1 MTVMAPHLASDG
13 TAAVPPP
20 PTPLTPAGASCDV
33 GAAIAAMATAVQCGD
48 FAGAEALGAAAPLHL
63 ALPKHAVLNL
73 QPLSLGAQAAVFTAD
88 LAPDCAHLLP
98 GLALP
103 ASHTGGGLTVAVKR
117 AHIRDSADLHRFRRE
132 AALLAQLQHPHL
144 VRLLG
149 ARLLPPGYQ
158 LVLQLEAT
166 SMAAELHR
174 SGWRPHRSL
183 QLRLGA
189 QLAAVVAHM
198 HAAGYVH
205 RDIKPANVLLNDA
218 RDTARLADLGLA
230 AAAAELAAA
239 AASHAKPTGGFHKQ
253 RMVGTL
259 EYMAPEVLL
268 KEPHSPAA
276 DVFAL
281 AVTLN
286 EMATGA
292 IPYSDCTRDNPL
304 AHTILEMGYGRQEL
318 AAAVAAEGLR
328 PSLPPDVL
336 PQLAE
341 LLVKCWARRPEERP
355 SAAEVAAV
363 LKRLA
368 SDAEA
373 EAGGAVEAAAESRD
387 GISAAAA
394 SEPMPVDGP
403 THGLQLWDVGR
414 QAVADAGAPG
424 FAQPA
429 AAPAVTTA
437 TSAAAAAA
445 GDGGSPGPGSWLAAH
460 CSSAVGSGQAAA
472 AVAPPTVF
480 SGSYLTAG
488 SRDKMEDFV
497 TVLEDPFGT
506 AGYHGC
512 TALGVFDGHRGASAA
527 EFLHRNLRQLLAAQL
542 GGSPSGGG
550 GDLLAAALAAA
561 DTTFRAQEDAAW
573 AERLARMGAAAAG
586 PRPAPGSTATLLLTY
601 LGWPGSQQ
609 RRQGGGEGQQ
619 APPRQMLAVA
629 HLGDSRV
636 VLCRGGQ
643 AVQLTRDHT
652 ADCAEERR
660 RVAAAGGACAVR
672 AGGWRVGTAGLQVT
686 RSIGD
691 ADLKGQG
698 VSAEA
703 EVAEVELS
711 QQDSFLIAATDGLW
725 DRVSNED
732 AVALVQDTVK
742 HPGMCAQRLALEAIA
757 RGSGDNVAVIVAFL
771 NCDGSTV
778 ERVYSQGRLKYSG
791 AADAAERRKA
801 AAAAAPSADELRDTY

>member
-20 PTPLTPAGASCDV
+20 PAPLSRAGASCDV

-73 QPLSLGAQAAVFTAD
+73 RPLSVGAQAAVFTAD

-103 ASHTGGGLTVAVKR
+103 ASHTGGGLTVA
-117 AHIRDSADLHRFRRE
+117 
-132 AALLAQLQHPHL
+132 HPHL

-205 RDIKPANVLLNDA
+205 RDIKPANVLLNA
-218 RDTARLADLGLA
+218 SRDTARLADLGLA

-281 AVTLN
+281 AVTIN
-286 EMATGA
+286 ELATGA

-341 LLVKCWARRPEERP
+341 LLGKCWARRPEERP

-363 LKRLA
+363 LEQLA
-368 SDAEA
+368 SEAEA
-373 EAGGAVEAAAESRD
+373 EAGDGVEAAAESRD
-387 GISAAAA
+387 GTSAAAA
-394 SEPMPVDGP
+394 SEPMPVDGS
-403 THGLQLWDVGR
+403 TQGLQLWDAGE
-414 QAVADAGAPG
+414 QDVADAGVPG
-424 FAQPA
+424 FAQPEA
-429 AAPAVTTA
+429 AASPAVTTA
-437 TSAAAAAA
+437 TSATAAAAAAAAAAA
-445 GDGGSPGPGSWLAAH
+445 GEGGSPGPGSWLAAR
-460 CSSAVGSGQAAA
+460 CSSVVGSGQAAA
-472 AVAPPTVF
+472 AAAPPTVF
-480 SGSYLTAG
+480 SGSYLAAG
-488 SRDKMEDFV
+488 SRDSMEDFV

-506 AGYHGC
+506 ARYHGC

-527 EFLHRNLRQLLAAQL
+527 EYLQRNLRQLLAAQL

-561 DTTFRAQEDAAW
+561 DTTFRAQQDAAW

-586 PRPAPGSTATLLLTY
+586 PRPSPGSTATLLLTY

-660 RVAAAGGACAVR
+660 RVAAAGGACSVR

-791 AADAAERRKA
+791 AAEAAERRKA

>member
-1 MTVMAPHLASDG
+1 MFTSTQSLTHPSVVTLSS
-13 TAAVPPP
+13 AVTLFLPPSP
-20 PTPLTPAGASCDV
+20 
-33 GAAIAAMATAVQCGD
+33 
-48 FAGAEALGAAAPLHL
+48 
-63 ALPKHAVLNL
+63 
-73 QPLSLGAQAAVFTAD
+73 
-88 LAPDCAHLLP
+88 LLP
-98 GLALP
+98 FTTP
-103 ASHTGGGLTVAVKR
+103 
-117 AHIRDSADLHRFRRE
+117 
-132 AALLAQLQHPHL
+132 P
-144 VRLLG
+144 
-149 ARLLPPGYQ
+149 LPPHHHHHHQ
-158 LVLQLEAT
+158 
-166 SMAAELHR
+166 
-174 SGWRPHRSL
+174 
-183 QLRLGA
+183 
-189 QLAAVVAHM
+189 
-198 HAAGYVH
+198 
-205 RDIKPANVLLNDA
+205 
-218 RDTARLADLGLA
+218 
-230 AAAAELAAA
+230 
-239 AASHAKPTGGFHKQ
+239 
-253 RMVGTL
+253 VGTL

-512 TALGVFDGHRGASAA
+512 TALGVFDGHRWG
-527 EFLHRNLRQLLAAQL
+527 RLRHGL
-542 GGSPSGGG
+542 
-550 GDLLAAALAAA
+550 
-561 DTTFRAQEDAAW
+561 W
-573 AERLARMGAAAAG
+573 AAG
-586 PRPAPGSTATLLLTY
+586 R
-601 LGWPGSQQ
+601 
-609 RRQGGGEGQQ
+609 
-619 APPRQMLAVA
+619 
-629 HLGDSRV
+629 
-636 VLCRGGQ
+636 
-643 AVQLTRDHT
+643 
-652 ADCAEERR
+652 
-660 RVAAAGGACAVR
+660 
-672 AGGWRVGTAGLQVT
+672 
-686 RSIGD
+686 
-691 ADLKGQG
+691 
-698 VSAEA
+698 
-703 EVAEVELS
+703 ELS
-711 QQDSFLIAATDGLW
+711 CNRGLNNNISLLRAWVECWKGWLKRLVGWCYSCCRTASSRFLPC
-725 DRVSNED
+725 VVCE
-732 AVALVQDTVK
+732 
-742 HPGMCAQRLALEAIA
+742 
-757 RGSGDNVAVIVAFL
+757 
-771 NCDGSTV
+771 
-778 ERVYSQGRLKYSG
+778 
-791 AADAAERRKA
+791 
-801 AAAAAPSADELRDTY
+801 